1 MQWSALQGAVA
12 SWANRSDLTSNMTTF
27 LALAEERIY
36 SGDPTANVDPLRV
49 AEMLQTA
56 TLTPASGVITLP
68 AGALEIKRVRDAAS
82 RSVLTPVDETKLG
95 DREGDTAGAPGAYTM
110 RAGKLI
116 VAPGVNST
124 TGLEV
129 MYFGRLATP
138 AASTD
143 ENAIMA
149 RYPAIY
155 LHAMLI
161 EVGIYLQDDEMTARA
176 TRAFVSAV
184 TGAQRADDRAEVA
197 GLSQMCIR
205 PDSGGAV

>member
-1 MQWSALQGAVA
+1 MQWAALQGAVA
-12 SWANRSDLTSNMTTF
+12 SWANRSDLSSNMATF
-27 LALAEERIY
+27 LTLAEDRIY
-36 SGDPTANVDPLRV
+36 SGDPVNNVDPLRV

-56 TLTPASGVITLP
+56 TLTPASGVITMP

-95 DREGDTAGAPGAYTM
+95 DREGDTAGTPGAYTM

-116 VAPGVNST
+116 VAPGVST
-124 TGLEV
+124 AGLEV
-129 MYFGRLATP
+129 LYFGRLATP
-138 AASTD
+138 AAGTD

-161 EVGIYLQDDEMTARA
+161 EVSIYLQDDEMTARA